1 MSQGG
6 MIMSQ
11 TGSTPSS
18 RASLDAVRLLFPLL
32 LHSRRTVGLI
42 VGLGILT
49 ALAETVGIGMIL
61 LLLSTLFAAP
71 PDLSELDDLPLG
83 DVLRAVTDALHEP
96 VWATL
101 AVLLVVIV
109 RLLLT
114 ALHGML
120 TTSVSVRLGHEARLR
135 LFDAIAAMSLEQS
148 KASSWGELYALID
161 EHSHAIPEG
170 FDAVCNLI
178 QSMTICVGLGVL
190 LIAVSPMMAAVAG
203 LAFLVMHG
211 TMKLLHR
218 PAEAT
223 GEAYVVT
230 AKAMSEHLIR
240 TLQAFRTFHTVG
252 LIGRQSRRF
261 AVASGRA
268 AQAQARSD
276 VIGLLA
282 GPASHI
288 LVLLAV
294 AALALIA
301 LALGLPYDRLLLA
314 VGLLYRIEPYFA
326 SIEEERLLLAE
337 KYPSLRLIMSIPE
350 PAVPALRHAARRG
363 QDPIRLLGVDFTY
376 GRRDRPVFVQLDL
389 TIPASGWTLIEGPSG
404 TGKSTLVNLLLGLI
418 EPSGGTVLIGNM
430 PLSAIDLA
438 SWRRQ
443 VAVCG
448 QDIELVSGTVL
459 ENLLL
464 GARQRS
470 GPAIERAIAVTGL
483 GPIIADLPLGL
494 ATPLGEQG
502 AQLSGGQ
509 RQRIAIAR
517 AVLRDPQMLIL
528 DEGTSMLD
536 RASQTQILF
545 ALERIM
551 RGRTV
556 LVIGHNLGDMPELRA
571 RFDLAELQG
580 GAGRALAEAIA

>member
-1 MSQGG
+1 MFE
-6 MIMSQ
+6 
-11 TGSTPSS
+11 TGSTQSS
-18 RASLDAVRLLFPLL
+18 RASLEAAGLLFPFLM
-32 LHSRRTVGLI
+32 HSRRTVGLI
-42 VGLGILT
+42 VGLGVLT

-61 LLLSTLFAAP
+61 LLLSILFAAP
-71 PDLSELDDLPLG
+71 PDLSELEELPLG
-83 DVLRAVTDALHEP
+83 SMFRAMTEALHEP
-96 VWATL
+96 AWATL
-101 AVLLVVIV
+101 AVLLVVIL

-114 ALHGML
+114 ALHGMI

-135 LFDAIAAMSLEQS
+135 LFVAIAGMSLEQS
-148 KASSWGELYALID
+148 KAKSWGELYALID

-170 FDAVCNLI
+170 FDAICNLI
-178 QSMTICVGLGVL
+178 QSITICIGLGVL
-190 LIAVSPMMAAVAG
+190 LIAVSPLMAGVAG

-223 GEAYVVT
+223 GEAYVIT

-240 TLQAFRTFHTVG
+240 TLQAFRTFHTIG
-252 LIGRQSRRF
+252 LVGRQSRRF

-276 VIGLLA
+276 VLGLVV

-288 LVLLAV
+288 MVLLVV
-294 AALALIA
+294 AALALVA
-301 LALGLPYDRLLLA
+301 LGMGLPYDRLLLA
-314 VGLLYRIEPYFA
+314 VGLLYRIEPYLA

-337 KYPSLRLIMSIPE
+337 KYPSLRLIVNIAE
-350 PAVPALRHAARRG
+350 PAPPELKRTVDPG
-363 QDPIRLLGVDFTY
+363 QNPIRLLGIDFTY
-376 GRRDRPVFVQLDL
+376 GARDRPVFTQLDL
-389 TIPASGWTLIEGPSG
+389 TIPAEGWTLIEGPSG

-418 EPSGGTVLIGNM
+418 EPARGTVLIGHV

-459 ENLLL
+459 ENLML

-470 GPAIERAIAVTGL
+470 DAAIERAIGVTGL
-483 GPIIADLPLGL
+483 GPVIADLPLGL

-517 AVLRDPQMLIL
+517 AILRDPQVLIL

-536 RASQTQILF
+536 RASQSQILF

-556 LVIGHNLGDMPELRA
+556 VMIGHHLSEMPKLRA

-580 GAGRALAEAIA
+580 GGLRALSKALG